1 MDRRKRR
8 IRNGGDKM
16 ENNGVIIYPTLDE
29 KREVQIAEMHTEEK
43 VIEKNVEKTPRIDG
57 EEDQMERWLD

>member
-1 MDRRKRR
+1 
-8 IRNGGDKM
+8 M

-29 KREVQIAEMHTEEK
+29 KREVQIAEMHTEEN